1 MSTPL
6 DLNTGSSGHYSIRM
20 ETTERATAGGLGGM
34 GQSGAPGGAGRAVD
48 GGRRVLDRLSAEIGA
63 DRVQRYFDRQASVSL
78 EGNTLDVTVSSGF
91 VADVVGRR
99 FGDVLRRAAAAELG
113 LVADRADGEVELR
126 IRVDARGFE
135 GEAARPPSRQDPA
148 EPRPEARPAARPA
161 PRRQE
166 APRRLFDD
174 FLVGQSNKL
183 AHAAARRLAD
193 GDDAMVPGPLFIHGP
208 CGVGK
213 THLLHA
219 AAHAYRER
227 NPGAIVRVI
236 TGEAF
241 TNEFIAAVKTG
252 SLENFRRCFRRV
264 NLLVI
269 DDVHF
274 LSNKEAT
281 QRELLHTFDA
291 LGGAGAKVLM
301 ASDEHPREI
310 RKLSQQLVSRFIA
323 GAVVKIDL
331 PEHALRVKI
340 AQLAAGRRGLVLEP
354 AAAELLADRAAAVGG
369 SVRDLEGLLTQV
381 EALRL
386 IAPELI
392 PDGRIGAV
400 AVRRALGIQ
409 EQHLGASPAGRWG
422 GGRRPIPLASIAAE
436 VSKALG
442 VEVSDLMGRGRHRT
456 VVLAREIT
464 VYLARR
470 MTTCSFPEIARAM
483 GRENHSTVLTA
494 HKRLEDML
502 ASGAPPKAEIPEE
515 YTGLTLT
522 EICQRIGARVERAG
536 V

>member
-6 DLNTGSSGHYSIRM
+6 DLNADSSRHY
-20 ETTERATAGGLGGM
+20 TDAAPATERTSPGVHAAEDAGPTTRD
-34 GQSGAPGGAGRAVD
+34 AE

-63 DRVQRYFDRQASVSL
+63 DRVQRYFDRQASVTL
-78 EGNTLDVTVSSGF
+78 EGRTLDVTVSSGF

-113 LVADRADGEVELR
+113 LRAGAAESEVELR
-126 IRVDARGFE
+126 IRVDSRGAE
-135 GEAARPPSRQDPA
+135 TPRTPARQDPGDRA
-148 EPRPEARPAARPA
+148 DRPVEPRPATKPA
-161 PRRQE
+161 PRRPE
-166 APRRLFDD
+166 PASRRFEG
-174 FLVGQSNKL
+174 FLVGQSNRL
-183 AHAAARRLAD
+183 AFAAAQRLAQGED
-193 GDDAMVPGPLFIHGP
+193 SLAPGPLFIHGP

-213 THLLHA
+213 THLLQA
-219 AAHAYRER
+219 ASQGFRER
-227 NPGAIVRVI
+227 HPGAVVRSI

-264 NLLVI
+264 HLLVL

-291 LGGAGAKVLM
+291 LGGAGAKILM

-331 PEHALRVKI
+331 PEHQLRVRI
-340 AQLAAGRRGLVLEP
+340 AELAASRRALCLEP

-392 PDGRIGAV
+392 PDGRIGAL

-409 EQHLGASPAGRWG
+409 EQHLAAGPAGRWG

-470 MTTCSFPEIARAM
+470 MTTSSFPEIARSL

-502 ASGAPPKAEIPEE
+502 AAASPPKAELPEE
-515 YTGLTLT
+515 YVGLTLA
-522 EICQRIGARVERAG
+522 EVCQRIGARVERAG
-536 V
+536 A